1 MHTFVPDFTG
11 HHYWTAHAYCMS
23 KMLSSPLPTDIVF
36 IILRMVPTLSYLRAY
51 SEPDPPLFDCE
62 RCYDACS
69 FSDLNEPKAYG
80 DY

>member
-23 KMLSSPLPTDIVF
+23 KMLASPLPSDIVF

-51 SEPDPPLFDCE
+51 SESDPPLFDCE
-62 RCYDACS
+62 RCYAACS
-69 FSDLNEPKAYG
+69 FSDLSAPKAYG